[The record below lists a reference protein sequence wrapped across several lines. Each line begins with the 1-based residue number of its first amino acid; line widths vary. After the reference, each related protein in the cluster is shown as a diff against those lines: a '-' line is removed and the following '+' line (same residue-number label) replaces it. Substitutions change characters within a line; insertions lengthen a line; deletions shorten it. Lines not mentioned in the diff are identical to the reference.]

1 MEFFVFISEQWLLVS
16 IGLVLIYLL
25 AITEGNKGGKLLSTG
40 EVVVLLNSGDGVL
53 LDVRPHKEF
62 DAGHITDAVNIPHD
76 KLAARLSELD
86 KYKGKTLVVADKLG
100 QHAGAAGKVLRKQGF
115 DVRRIRGGVAEWQ
128 NQNLPLVKGK
138 EKIKDKSKDKEKS
151 KSKGKKKAKANA

>member
-1 MEFFVFISEQWLLVS
+1 MDFFVFISEQWLLVS
-16 IGLVLIYLL
+16 IGLVLIYVL
-25 AITEGNKGGKLLSTG
+25 AITEGNKGGKLLSTS
-40 EVVVLLNSGDGVL
+40 EVVVLLNSGKGAL

-86 KYKGKTLVVADKLG
+86 KYKGKTLVVADKMG
-100 QHAGAAGKVLRKQGF
+100 QHAGAAGKALRKHGF
-115 DVRRIRGGVAEWQ
+115 EVRRIRGGIAEWQ

-138 EKIKDKSKDKEKS
+138 EKVKEKT
-151 KSKGKKKAKANA
+151 KEKKGKNKKAKANA